1 MKWIKAAEPESRTWA
16 QIFLRVGL
24 FLLVLSTILVI
35 WLSNLY
41 LTERFTQATRL
52 AADKQISLYSG
63 RMISEL
69 QRSSVVPLLLSRDTT
84 LISALDTDDYAL
96 ASQRLIS
103 YQDEIGAKSITLL
116 DNGGRTVAATDRREL
131 GTSLRDQPYFVDA
144 QRQNDTVY
152 TTTGVEEGRIQFF
165 FSRRMESSKKNAGVI
180 LVEVDLDR
188 LFDTWSGA
196 NATIIVTNSEGRIIL
211 ATERQFQHL
220 TLEEALSSR
229 PPQSAYQRAIRAT
242 GEWTQSLTDAY
253 VRGRPLYRLDT
264 KIAFQGWQLSYLTS
278 FDAVRARVN
287 GFLALEITAIAMM
300 IALSFYILSR
310 RAIRQSF
317 LFKAESEELRA
328 LNERLTNE
336 IAERERVEQDLRVA
350 EQSLAQS
357 SKLAALGEMS
367 AAVSHELNQ
376 PLAAMRTYLAGARLL
391 VKRRRSDEALSSFQ
405 RIDDLIGR
413 MGSIT
418 KQLKSYAR
426 KGGDELVQV
435 DFRDAAN
442 SGLALMAPQLGQMM
456 VEITTSLPKKPVYV
470 LADQVRLEQV
480 VVNLLRNALDAMKGQ
495 EDRHLDITIIDGD
508 IARLYVRDNGTGIE
522 NLGELFEP
530 FFTTKKPGEG
540 VGLGLAISSG
550 IAKDLGGRLL
560 ARNVM
565 PQGAEFE
572 FQLPHIETK
581 TLEAAE

>member
-1 MKWIKAAEPESRTWA
+1 MESRN
-16 QIFLRVGL
+16 Q
-24 FLLVLSTILVI
+24 
-35 WLSNLY
+35 
-41 LTERFTQATRL
+41 
-52 AADKQISLYSG
+52 
-63 RMISEL
+63 
-69 QRSSVVPLLLSRDTT
+69 
-84 LISALDTDDYAL
+84 
-96 ASQRLIS
+96 
-103 YQDEIGAKSITLL
+103 
-116 DNGGRTVAATDRREL
+116 
-131 GTSLRDQPYFVDA
+131 
-144 QRQNDTVY
+144 
-152 TTTGVEEGRIQFF
+152 
-165 FSRRMESSKKNAGVI
+165 NAGVI

-196 NATIIVTNSEGRIIL
+196 NATIIVTNSEGTIIL

-220 TLEEALSSR
+220 TLEEALSS
-229 PPQSAYQRAIRAT
+229 PAPASAYQRAIRAT
-242 GEWTQSLTDAY
+242 SEWNQTLADAY

-317 LFKAESEELRA
+317 LFKAESDELRA

-376 PLAAMRTYLAGARLL
+376 PLAAMRTYLAGAKLL
-391 VKRRRSDEALSSFQ
+391 VKRRRPDEALSSFQ

-418 KQLKSYAR
+418 RQLKSYAR
-426 KGGDELVQV
+426 KGGDELVRV
-435 DFRDAAN
+435 DFRDAVN
-442 SGLALMAPQLGQMM
+442 SGLALMAPQLSQMM
-456 VEITTSLPKKPVYV
+456 VEITITLPKKPIYV
-470 LADQVRLEQV
+470 MADQVRLEQV
-480 VVNLLRNALDAMKGQ
+480 VVNLLRNALDAMKAQ
-495 EDRHLDITIIDGD
+495 EERFLDITMIDGD
-508 IARLYVRDNGTGIE
+508 VARLYVRDNGSGIE

-572 FQLPHIETK
+572 FQLPQIETK